1 MTEISEILNPSQ
13 PKEDEFLGEDNLLYC
28 SKCGTA
34 RQKRLNVLDRDY
46 LVRCLCRCQ
55 AEKAQQEEEARKA
68 AELRD
73 RIARNRSLGIADAAL
88 RSATFAN
95 DKYGSAEME
104 IAKNYVNHFDQMR
117 QEGTG
122 LLLWGSVGT
131 GKTYIAACIAN
142 ALLDRAVPVMM
153 TSFGRILAGMPSVA
167 SGEQSRYIDSF
178 NTYDLLVI
186 DDLGV
191 ERSTEYAVEQVYNVV
206 DARYRAKLP
215 LVVTTNRKLSEL
227 KDPEI
232 IEKQRIYDRI
242 LERCAPVKVD
252 GRHIRGENRDRMR
265 REAKALLT

>member
-1 MTEISEILNPSQ
+1 
-13 PKEDEFLGEDNLLYC
+13 
-28 SKCGTA
+28 
-34 RQKRLNVLDRDY
+34 
-46 LVRCLCRCQ
+46 
-55 AEKAQQEEEARKA
+55 
-68 AELRD
+68 
-73 RIARNRSLGIADAAL
+73 
-88 RSATFAN
+88 
-95 DKYGSAEME
+95 
-104 IAKNYVNHFDQMR
+104 MR

-131 GKTYIAACIAN
+131 GKTYIAACIAI